1 MASTHPHIESMLNK
15 YDLTKDDPFEALREI
30 LQEIVLYALSDAGF
44 FKYAVFYGGTALR
57 ILYGLP
63 RFSEDLD
70 FSLLKPDITFD
81 LSKYEKAVIE
91 KLASYGFESNIETK
105 IKENKSIQSAFLKG
119 NTIKYL
125 IAINAPD
132 DIVKTFHSRKILKI
146 KFEVDTE
153 PPINFQDE
161 EKLHLLPSP
170 FMIRTMIPSSL
181 FAGKMHAIIC
191 RSWQTRPKGRDWY
204 DLVWYIQRE
213 YEVDLFHLAT
223 MLVQGCNA
231 LEKIDEK
238 IPNSIDEYTKEL
250 VQSLLVKRI
259 ETLDIELAKDDVKR
273 FISDESELNIWSKD
287 FFKSIATMIKFS
299 EKCPI

>member
-1 MASTHPHIESMLNK
+1 MLNK

-44 FKYAVFYGGTALR
+44 FKCAVFYGGTALR

-70 FSLLKPDITFD
+70 FSLIKPDPTFD

-91 KLASYGFESNIETK
+91 KLVAYGFESNIETK
-105 IKENKSIQSAFLKG
+105 IKENKPIQSAFLKG
-119 NTIKYL
+119 NTLKHL

-170 FMIRTMIPSSL
+170 FMIRTMTPSSL
-181 FAGKMHAIIC
+181 FAGKMHAILC

-204 DLVWYIQRE
+204 DLVWYIQRG

-223 MLVQGCNA
+223 RLVQGCNA

-238 IPNSIDEYTKEL
+238 IPSSIDEYTKEL

-287 FFKSIATMIKFS
+287 FFKSIATMIKFLEQS
-299 EKCPI
+299 VK